1 MLSPWPATGRVIVAA
16 ADADYVPYHLLQYDD
31 MIDRAANAAYLA
43 AVAGGVVPGAP
54 NPYVDNLAEANDEF
68 MSVFEVFIAAN
79 K

>member
-1 MLSPWPATGRVIVAA
+1 
-16 ADADYVPYHLLQYDD
+16 
-31 MIDRAANAAYLA
+31 MIDRAAANAAYLA